1 MGYQLLG
8 LSTDRAVPT
17 GRVRLETPRFYLN
30 IAVYM
35 AALVIIGFW
44 PSYFAPLLHGNAAR
58 PWVIHF
64 HSIVFVGWMAL
75 LLVQILLVYRGRIQL
90 HRTLGNIG
98 IAYGALV
105 FILGVVVAFAAPILH
120 LKNGEWQMDR
130 AAGFVLIALRAIA
143 VFGIFFAGSVVY
155 KRKPEIHKRLILLAT
170 VALLFAPVG
179 RMIPPQAGALFLVVW
194 LSPILIAMGRDVVA
208 GDGVHSTFIIGLAV
222 LLAGFTPV
230 LFSESDGYLKM
241 GRSLLRIFM

>member
-1 MGYQLLG
+1 DRHEENSIRPAHRGNSALPNPRPHSRRAPSESLGALMGYQLLG

-120 LKNGEWQMDR
+120 LKNGEWQM
-130 AAGFVLIALRAIA
+130 
-143 VFGIFFAGSVVY
+143 
-155 KRKPEIHKRLILLAT
+155 E
-170 VALLFAPVG
+170 
-179 RMIPPQAGALFLVVW
+179 
-194 LSPILIAMGRDVVA
+194 
-208 GDGVHSTFIIGLAV
+208 
-222 LLAGFTPV
+222 
-230 LFSESDGYLKM
+230 
-241 GRSLLRIFM
+241 